1 MTGPIRE
8 RYLALIG
15 FYRGKPLMVPTP
27 ELSISNNQVVNTASR
42 NLRSSTD
49 RQLVQLKVAIDY
61 R

>member
-1 MTGPIRE
+1 
-8 RYLALIG
+8 
-15 FYRGKPLMVPTP
+15 MVPTP

-42 NLRSSTD
+42 NLRLSTD